1 VRDYVPLDDGMEP
14 VDFDE
19 YYDYPAQTARDV
31 ACRFYVK
38 IERDP
43 ERAARLTERQNAAIM
58 EALRWTSDNRVQ
70 LEALRAARSQSPC
83 PSGADPG
90 SRARP

>member
-19 YYDYPAQTARDV
+19 YYDYPARAARDV

-58 EALRWTSDNRVQ
+58 DALRWTHDNRAQ
-70 LEALRAARSQSPC
+70 LEALRTARSRSPRQGG
-83 PSGADPG
+83 PDPG

>member
-1 VRDYVPLDDGMEP
+1 MRDYVPQDDGMEP
-14 VDFDE
+14 IDFDE
-19 YYDYPAQTARDV
+19 YYDYPARTARDV

-58 EALRWTSDNRVQ
+58 EALRWTYDNRAQ
-70 LEALRAARSQSPC
+70 LETLRNARSLSPRQSGP
-83 PSGADPG
+83 DLG
-90 SRARP
+90 SQAHP